1 MGHKAGPT
9 AVNIPGV
16 HGVALTLL
24 ATFTIFVGGFLFILS
39 ISLLQIQYVP
49 TYTDDDGDL
58 SSDGLPSVALAVHLR
73 GGESWTPG
81 VQCRL

>member
-1 MGHKAGPT
+1 MYY
-9 AVNIPGV
+9 
-16 HGVALTLL
+16 
-24 ATFTIFVGGFLFILS
+24 FITS
-39 ISLLQIQYVP
+39 YSVCSHDVP

-58 SSDGLPSVALAVHLR
+58 SSNGLPSVALPVHLR

>member
-1 MGHKAGPT
+1 MYDRY
-9 AVNIPGV
+9 
-16 HGVALTLL
+16 
-24 ATFTIFVGGFLFILS
+24 

-58 SSDGLPSVALAVHLR
+58 SGDGLPSVALPVHLR

>member
-9 AVNIPGV
+9 VVNIPGV

-24 ATFTIFVGGFLFILS
+24 ATFTTFLFFLG

-58 SSDGLPSVALAVHLR
+58 SSNGLPSVAFTVHLR